1 MLAFYGGKP
10 VAGPS
15 FLYLSG
21 PCGRLG
27 GRHHVD
33 AHVRPLL
40 VVELHGASDRAP
52 RLGNVAEH
60 HALEQLVLHRAVDAF
75 RLRVLLRVPAFRHA
89 DADAVPAQL
98 RDVFAAGIL
107 AAPVGV
113 VDEPAPL
120 DPSVAQSHPQGF
132 QGAGDA
138 QRLAHAPSDYFLG
151 ISVHDHGQVA
161 ERVAVFLRPH
171 GDIGDVAN
179 PQPVRSVGNVLLHEV
194 GINRQPVGRV
204 RRLRAAR
211 LVADLQPVVGEY
223 RHERVPPHGSVAAE
237 RLLVHV
243 PQLEAADAG
252 VLAPDGQDIVDHELR
267 PRRP

>member
-120 DPSVAQSHPQGF
+120 DPPVAQSHPQGF

-194 GINRQPVGRV
+194 GINRSPWAESVVFGR
-204 RRLRAAR
+204 RGLSRTFSPLS
-211 LVADLQPVVGEY
+211 E
-223 RHERVPPHGSVAAE
+223 S
-237 RLLVHV
+237 
-243 PQLEAADAG
+243 
-252 VLAPDGQDIVDHELR
+252 IVMNASRPTGALPLNAFLYMCHSLR
-267 PRRP
+267 PPMPGSLRLMDRT